1 MTSGTISFTDIPH
14 TLLNYPIEETKRK
27 LIYSPRML
35 QNMRLGTLIKFARE
49 LKGKKPVDIDK
60 IQSMGLLAVKL
71 GQICALRPDLLE
83 PDRCIQLQELYSR
96 APTIPSENFEKLL
109 AKYTDEKFRSEFKHI
124 ETVPFAAA
132 SIGQIHKAE
141 LNDGSRVVIKIIKGD
156 FKKSFERDVKRMKRW
171 MKMGLFFNPKLKKV
185 GNPIGLLNHIEDYT
199 LRELNLLNEITGK
212 ERLENLADE
221 YSEKFPM
228 PKLRFPKIWKNLSN
242 ENVLVMEEVKEP
254 TLESHLNS
262 GTMEWDDLLQLFRI
276 HGAYMFGMG
285 VFHGDLHPGNAMM
298 GEDKN
303 FIFIDTGAICEAP
316 DHVRKALFGFFYFL
330 AKGELKNAFDAM
342 LTMADVAP
350 SGKTLQTYY
359 DSMFELYDGFVGTSV
374 SEVSLTQQ
382 MMKTVKAAV
391 LAGCSFGDEAFPIIR
406 SLMYMDGMV
415 LKGHPNVDLISS
427 MGPYL
432 DEFAT
437 LIDTSTLL
445 ERAPTSA
452 RKMMDKNPSLIS
464 KTTA

>member
-1 MTSGTISFTDIPH
+1 MRLT
-14 TLLNYPIEETKRK
+14 TLLR
-27 LIYSPRML
+27 
-35 QNMRLGTLIKFARE
+35 FAKE
-49 LKGKKPVDIDK
+49 LRGKKPVDIDK

-83 PDRCIQLQELYSR
+83 PERCIQLQELYSR
-96 APTIPSENFEKLL
+96 APTIPEENFEKLL
-109 AKYTDEKFRSEFKHI
+109 SKYTDEGFSDNFNFIDSK
-124 ETVPFAAA
+124 PFAAA
-132 SIGQIHKAE
+132 SIGQIHRAE
-141 LNDGSRVVIKIIKGD
+141 LKDGTKVVIKIIKGD
-156 FKKSFERDVKRMKRW
+156 FKKTFEKDVKRMKRW
-171 MKMGLFFNPKLKKV
+171 MRMGLFFNPKLKKV

-212 ERLENLADE
+212 ERLEKLAAE
-221 YSEKFPM
+221 YSGKFPM
-228 PKLRFPKIWKNLSN
+228 PKLQFPKIWKELSN
-242 ENVLVMEEVKEP
+242 ENLLVMEEITHP

-262 GTMEWDDLLQLFRI
+262 KTMEWDDLLQLFRI

-298 GEDKN
+298 TNEKD

-316 DHVRKALFGFFYFL
+316 EHVRKALFGFFFFL

-342 LTMADVAP
+342 LTMAAVTP
-350 SGKTLQTYY
+350 TGKTLQTYY

-415 LKGHPNVDLISS
+415 LKGHPHVDLISS

-445 ERAPTSA
+445 VNTQQSGW
-452 RKMMDKNPSLIS
+452 KTVDKNRPLIS

>member
-1 MTSGTISFTDIPH
+1 
-14 TLLNYPIEETKRK
+14 
-27 LIYSPRML
+27 
-35 QNMRLGTLIKFARE
+35 MRLSTLVRFARE
-49 LKGKKPVDIDK
+49 LRGKKPVNIEK

-96 APTIPSENFEKLL
+96 APSIPAENFDKLL
-109 AKYTDEKFRSEFKHI
+109 NKYTSEDFKSNFNKI
-124 ETVPFAAA
+124 EPTPFAAA
-132 SIGQIHKAE
+132 SIGQIHRAE
-141 LNDGSRVVIKIIKGD
+141 LKDGTKVVVKLIKGD

-212 ERLENLADE
+212 DRLEQLAVE
-221 YSEKFPM
+221 YNDKFPM
-228 PKLRFPKIWKNLSN
+228 PKLRFPKIWKELSN
-242 ENVLVMEEVKEP
+242 ENVLVMEEIQDS
-254 TLESHLNS
+254 TLESHLNA
-262 GTMEWDDLLQLFRI
+262 GTMEWEDLLQLFRI
-276 HGAYMFGMG
+276 HGAFMFGMG

-298 GEDKN
+298 SSNKN
-303 FIFIDTGAICEAP
+303 FTFIDTGAICEAP

-350 SGKTLQTYY
+350 TGKTLQTYY

-415 LKGHPNVDLISS
+415 LKGHPDVDLISS

-445 ERAPTSA
+445 ERASRSHA
-452 RKMMDKNPSLIS
+452 KAMDKNPTLLTQ
-464 KTTA
+464 TTA

>member
-1 MTSGTISFTDIPH
+1 MRLT
-14 TLLNYPIEETKRK
+14 TLLR
-27 LIYSPRML
+27 
-35 QNMRLGTLIKFARE
+35 FARE
-49 LKGKKPVDIDK
+49 LRGKKPVDIDK

-83 PDRCIQLQELYSR
+83 PERCIQLQELYSR
-96 APTIPSENFEKLL
+96 APTIPEENFEKLL
-109 AKYTDEKFRSEFKHI
+109 SKYTDEGFSDNFNFIDSK
-124 ETVPFAAA
+124 PFAAA

-141 LNDGSRVVIKIIKGD
+141 LKDGTKVVIKIIKGD
-156 FKKSFERDVKRMKRW
+156 FKKTFEKDVKRMKRW
-171 MKMGLFFNPKLKKV
+171 MRMGLFFNPKLKKV

-199 LRELNLLNEITGK
+199 LAQLNLLNEITGK
-212 ERLENLADE
+212 ERLEKLAAE
-221 YSEKFPM
+221 YSGKFPM
-228 PKLRFPKIWKNLSN
+228 PKLQFPKIWKELSN
-242 ENVLVMEEVKEP
+242 ENLLVMEEITHP

-262 GTMEWDDLLQLFRI
+262 KTMEWDDLLQLFRI

-298 GEDKN
+298 TDDKD

-316 DHVRKALFGFFYFL
+316 EHVRKALFGFFYFL

-342 LTMADVAP
+342 LTMAAVTP
-350 SGKTLQTYY
+350 TGKTLQTYY

-415 LKGHPNVDLISS
+415 LKGHPHVDLISS

-445 ERAPTSA
+445 VNTQQSGW
-452 RKMMDKNPSLIS
+452 KTVDKNLPLIS

>member
-1 MTSGTISFTDIPH
+1 MRLT
-14 TLLNYPIEETKRK
+14 TLLR
-27 LIYSPRML
+27 
-35 QNMRLGTLIKFARE
+35 FAKE
-49 LKGKKPVDIDK
+49 LRGKKPVDIDK

-83 PDRCIQLQELYSR
+83 PERCIQLQELYSR
-96 APTIPSENFEKLL
+96 APTIPEENFEKLL
-109 AKYTDEKFRSEFKHI
+109 SKYTDEDFSDNFNFIDPK
-124 ETVPFAAA
+124 PFAAA
-132 SIGQIHKAE
+132 SIGQIHGAE
-141 LNDGSRVVIKIIKGD
+141 LKDGTKVVIKIIKGD
-156 FKKSFERDVKRMKRW
+156 FKKTFEKDVKRMKRW
-171 MKMGLFFNPKLKKV
+171 MRMGLFFNPKLKKV

-212 ERLENLADE
+212 ERLEKLAAE

-228 PKLRFPKIWKNLSN
+228 PKLQFPKIWKELSN
-242 ENVLVMEEVKEP
+242 ENLLVMEEITHP

-262 GTMEWDDLLQLFRI
+262 KTMEWDDLLQLFRI

-298 GEDKN
+298 TNEKD

-316 DHVRKALFGFFYFL
+316 EHVRKALFGFFYFL

-342 LTMADVAP
+342 LTMAAVAP
-350 SGKTLQTYY
+350 TGKTLQTYY

-415 LKGHPNVDLISS
+415 LKGHPHVDLISS

-445 ERAPTSA
+445 VNTQQSGW
-452 RKMMDKNPSLIS
+452 KTVDKNRPLIS

>member
-1 MTSGTISFTDIPH
+1 
-14 TLLNYPIEETKRK
+14 
-27 LIYSPRML
+27 
-35 QNMRLGTLIKFARE
+35 MRLGTLLRFARE

-96 APTIPSENFEKLL
+96 APSIPAENFDKLL
-109 AKYTDEKFRSEFKHI
+109 DKYTNSSFRSYFKHI
-124 ETVPFAAA
+124 DSTPFAAA
-132 SIGQIHKAE
+132 SIGQIHRAE
-141 LNDGSRVVIKIIKGD
+141 LNDGSRVVIKLIKGD
-156 FKKSFERDVKRMKRW
+156 FKKSFARDVRRMKRW

-212 ERLENLADE
+212 ERLERLAEE

-228 PKLRFPKIWKNLSN
+228 PKLRFPKIWKDLSS
-242 ENVLVMEEVKEP
+242 ENVLVMEEITEP
-254 TLESHLNS
+254 TLESHLNAGS
-262 GTMEWDDLLQLFRI
+262 MEWDDLLQLFRM

-298 GEDKN
+298 GSDKN
-303 FIFIDTGAICEAP
+303 FVFIDTGAICEAP
-316 DHVRKALFGFFYFL
+316 EHVRKALFGFFYFL
-330 AKGELKNAFDAM
+330 AKGELQNAFDAM
-342 LTMADVAP
+342 LTMAEVAP
-350 SGKTLQTYY
+350 TGKTLETYY
-359 DSMFELYDGFVGTSV
+359 ESMYELYDGFVGTSV

-445 ERAPTSA
+445 DREPVTKWKSVG
-452 RKMMDKNPSLIS
+452 KNRPLIT

>member
-1 MTSGTISFTDIPH
+1 
-14 TLLNYPIEETKRK
+14 
-27 LIYSPRML
+27 
-35 QNMRLGTLIKFARE
+35 MRLGTLLRFARE

-96 APTIPSENFEKLL
+96 APSIPAENFDKLL
-109 AKYTDEKFRSEFKHI
+109 DKYTNSSFRSYFKHI
-124 ETVPFAAA
+124 DSTPFAAA
-132 SIGQIHKAE
+132 SIGQIHRAE
-141 LNDGSRVVIKIIKGD
+141 LNDGSRVVIKLIKGD
-156 FKKSFERDVKRMKRW
+156 FKKSFARDVRRMKRW

-212 ERLENLADE
+212 EHLERLAEE

-228 PKLRFPKIWKNLSN
+228 PKLRFPKIWKDLSS
-242 ENVLVMEEVKEP
+242 ENVLVMEEITEP
-254 TLESHLNS
+254 TLESHLNAGS
-262 GTMEWDDLLQLFRI
+262 MEWDDLLQLFRI

-298 GEDKN
+298 SSDKN
-303 FIFIDTGAICEAP
+303 FVFIDTGAICEAP
-316 DHVRKALFGFFYFL
+316 EHVRKALFGFFYFL
-330 AKGELKNAFDAM
+330 AKGELQNAFDAM
-342 LTMADVAP
+342 LTMAEVAP
-350 SGKTLQTYY
+350 TGKTLETYY
-359 DSMFELYDGFVGTSV
+359 ESMYELYDGFVGTSV

-445 ERAPTSA
+445 DREPVTKWKSVG
-452 RKMMDKNPSLIS
+452 KNRPLIT